1 MRIHNKLDEILNQP
15 AKVKILRFLFS
26 SNAEFTGRAVA
37 RGSGLSV
44 SHSYE
49 MLQDMRKEGLIEVKR
64 QGNALLYS
72 LRPDNYIVKNILKPL
87 YQKEKDIY
95 KDIIIIIKKILGS
108 EKKGICS
115 IAIFG
120 SVAAKT
126 ENFTSDI
133 DLLIITR
140 DSISK
145 HKVDNLMDNL
155 TAIMAKKFSVEV
167 SPYLLTVSEA
177 KNKYKQKAQLMRS
190 IIDNNRLIYGEPIER
205 ILA

>member
-1 MRIHNKLDEILNQP
+1 MRIHNKLDEILDQP
-15 AKVKILRFLFS
+15 AKVKIFRFLFS
-26 SNAEFTGRAVA
+26 SNAEFTGRAIA

-49 MLQDMRKEGLIEVKR
+49 ILQNMRKEGLVEVKR

-72 LRPDNYIVKNILKPL
+72 LRRDNYIVRNILKPL
-87 YQKEKDIY
+87 YQKERGIY
-95 KDIIIIIKKILGS
+95 KDITAIIKKILGS

-120 SVAAKT
+120 SVADKT
-126 ENFTSDI
+126 ENIASDI
-133 DLLIITR
+133 DLLVITK
-140 DSISK
+140 DIISK
-145 HKVDNLMDNL
+145 QKVDNLMDNL
-155 TAIMAKKFSVEV
+155 SVTIAKKFNVAI

-177 KNKYKQKAQLMRS
+177 KSKYKQKVKLMRS
-190 IIDNNRLIYGEPIER
+190 IIDNNRLVYGEPVER

>member
-1 MRIHNKLDEILNQP
+1 MRIHNKLDEILDQP

-49 MLQDMRKEGLIEVKR
+49 ILQDMRKEGLLNVKR

-72 LRPDNYIVKNILKPL
+72 LRLDNYIVRNILKPL
-87 YQKEKDIY
+87 YQKEKNIY
-95 KDIIIIIKKILGS
+95 KDIVCIIKTALAS

-115 IAIFG
+115 MAIFG
-120 SVAAKT
+120 SVAAKV

-133 DLLIITR
+133 DLLVITR
-140 DSISK
+140 DIISK
-145 HKVDNLMDNL
+145 QKVDRLMDNL
-155 TAIMAKKFSVEV
+155 TAVMAKKFNVAII
-167 SPYLLTVSEA
+167 PYLLTVSEA
-177 KNKYKQKAQLMRS
+177 RNKYKQKVKLMKS
-190 IIDNNRLIYGEPIER
+190 IIDNNRLVWGDPVER

>member
-15 AKVKILRFLFS
+15 AKVKILRFFFS

-49 MLQDMRKEGLIEVKR
+49 MLQDMYKEGLVEVKR

-87 YQKEKDIY
+87 YQKEKNIY
-95 KDIIIIIKKILGS
+95 KDIIVIIKKILGS

-126 ENFTSDI
+126 EKFTSDI
-133 DLLIITR
+133 DLLVITR
-140 DSISK
+140 DSIGK
-145 HKVDNLMDNL
+145 QKVDNLMDNL
-155 TAIMAKKFSVEV
+155 TAIMAKKFNVEI
-167 SPYLLTVSEA
+167 SPYLLTVSEV
-177 KNKYKQKAQLMRS
+177 KNKYKQKARLIRS

>member
-1 MRIHNKLDEILNQP
+1 MRIHNKLDEILDQP

-49 MLQDMRKEGLIEVKR
+49 MLQDMRKEGLLNVKR

-72 LRPDNYIVKNILKPL
+72 LRLDNYIVKNILKPL
-87 YQKEKDIY
+87 YQKEKKIY
-95 KDIIIIIKKILGS
+95 KDIVSIIKTALAS

-115 IAIFG
+115 MAIFG
-120 SVAAKT
+120 SVAARA

-133 DLLIITR
+133 DLLVISR
-140 DSISK
+140 DISSK
-145 HKVDNLMDNL
+145 QKVDRLMDNL
-155 TAIMAKKFSVEV
+155 IAVMAKKFNVAV
-167 SPYLLTVSEA
+167 VPYLLTVSEA
-177 KNKYKQKAQLMRS
+177 RNKYKQKVKLTKS
-190 IIDNNRLIYGEPIER
+190 IIDNNRLVWGDPVER

>member
-26 SNAEFTGRAVA
+26 NNVEITGRAVA

-49 MLQDMRKEGLIEVKR
+49 MLQDMCKEGIVEVKR
-64 QGNALLYS
+64 RGNALLYS
-72 LRPDNYIVKNILKPL
+72 LRLDNHIVKNILKPL
-87 YQKEKDIY
+87 YQKERNIY
-95 KDIIIIIKKILGS
+95 KDIIIIIKKILES
-108 EKKGICS
+108 EKKSICS

-133 DLLIITR
+133 DLLVITR
-140 DSISK
+140 DTIGK

-155 TAIMAKKFSVEV
+155 TAIMAKKFNVEI
-167 SPYLLTVSEA
+167 SPYLLTVLEA
-177 KNKYKQKAQLMRS
+177 RNKYKQKAQLMRS